1 MPGDWGL
8 EVGLLAEVFKNTA
21 LKRICQIDLGFYE
34 HKHRPISAVTESG
47 IQKMTKDITKTIF
60 RNLVELDGVD
70 IDEAFLQSV
79 NVLFKRAAQDRIRQH
94 HADALFNGLN
104 YSRHGEECMVEA
116 FSKYMLS
123 AGREYIQN
131 PVDVHLP
138 DWKRAISAMPDI
150 REKLKDAALND
161 FNNYG

>member
-1 MPGDWGL
+1 
-8 EVGLLAEVFKNTA
+8 
-21 LKRICQIDLGFYE
+21 R
-34 HKHRPISAVTESG
+34 
-47 IQKMTKDITKTIF
+47 DITKTIL
-60 RNLVELDGVD
+60 RNLVEVDGLD

-79 NVLFKRAAQDRIRQH
+79 NVLFKRAAQDRIRQY

-104 YSRHGEECMVEA
+104 YSRHTEECIIEA
-116 FSKYMLS
+116 FSKYILS

-131 PVDVHLP
+131 PADVHLP